1 MGGLL
6 YPEAYLTATR
16 QFVAQNNKWSLEEL
30 DLEVEIYEN
39 EEVDDDSFLIT
50 GMIITGANWNRT
62 TRILEL
68 TDELRYHLP
77 TLKFRWIRVNRA
89 DKGVEKDNEVLV
101 PVYLNKSR
109 ANLLFS
115 VKLKRGNISKKVLY
129 QKGLA
134 LITCDN

>member
-16 QFVAQNNKWSLEEL
+16 QSVVQNNKWSLEEL

-39 EEVDDDSFLIT
+39 EDVDDDSFLVS
-50 GMIITGANWNRT
+50 GMIITGANWNRQT
-62 TRILEL
+62 KKLEL
-68 TDELRYHLP
+68 TEELRFHLP
-77 TLKFRWIRVNRA
+77 ILKFKWIRVKRS
-89 DKGVEKDNEVLV
+89 DKGVEKEGEILA

-115 VKLKRGNISKKVLY
+115 VKLKRGSIPKTMLY

>member
-30 DLEVEIYEN
+30 DLRVEIYEGQ
-39 EEVDDDSFLIT
+39 EVDDDSFLVT
-50 GMIITGANWNRT
+50 GMIISGANWDKASKK
-62 TRILEL
+62 LEV
-68 TDELRYHLP
+68 TEELSFHLP
-77 TLKFRWIRVNRA
+77 TLKFRWV
-89 DKGVEKDNEVLV
+89 KVERQERGLEKEGEILT

-115 VKLKRGNISKKVLY
+115 VKLNRGSISKTVLY

-134 LITCDN
+134 LISCDN